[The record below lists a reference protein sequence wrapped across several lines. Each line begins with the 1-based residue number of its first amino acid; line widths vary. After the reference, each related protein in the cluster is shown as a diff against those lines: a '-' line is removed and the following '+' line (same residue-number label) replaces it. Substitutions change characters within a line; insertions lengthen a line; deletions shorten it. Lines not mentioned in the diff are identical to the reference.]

1 MKEQIRTK
9 CELLTKNR
17 TSIAD
22 KFMFE
27 NGLMSVAAGL
37 IYTEADKEADVDRLA
52 ACRKILKN
60 STGVFSTFRKTVELA
75 LLSKMALSENPEKY
89 LSDVKTVYEKVRD
102 GKIMDNSYMILS
114 SILICDQGKQDSADE
129 IIARYNE
136 IMKRMNKE
144 HPVLTTSE
152 DISYAM
158 LLALS
163 GRDIDAIISDMEECS
178 NYLKKTCKM
187 KADSN
192 SIQGLSEV
200 LALTDGDIKAKCD
213 KVFTIFNTFA
223 DRKADFGTKYEL
235 SALGALTDIHID
247 TDALVDEIIEVEGF
261 LKESKGFQKSSMD
274 REKRLMF
281 ATLLVAQNY
290 RQESSVISNS
300 LISSTLEIIKTN
312 QVSMMISVATSLASP
327 LAQLLEAAT
336 KSSEDKSDHESDT
349 TGK

>member
-1 MKEQIRTK
+1 
-9 CELLTKNR
+9 
-17 TSIAD
+17 
-22 KFMFE
+22 
-27 NGLMSVAAGL
+27 
-37 IYTEADKEADVDRLA
+37 
-52 ACRKILKN
+52 
-60 STGVFSTFRKTVELA
+60 
-75 LLSKMALSENPEKY
+75 
-89 LSDVKTVYEKVRD
+89 
-102 GKIMDNSYMILS
+102 
-114 SILICDQGKQDSADE
+114 
-129 IIARYNE
+129 
-136 IMKRMNKE
+136 
-144 HPVLTTSE
+144 
-152 DISYAM
+152 
-158 LLALS
+158 
-163 GRDIDAIISDMEECS
+163 MEECS

-349 TGK
+349 TGKGSVLFHIFHSPGDDTPGL